1 MRANPVRGAQV
12 SLVGSHV
19 TSPRGWPGSTPP
31 APSEPAAALRENGR
45 DTLRGWRC
53 YTRCPSP
60 VPIDSNTYYCTYGPM
75 VLRRCR
81 KLLGDEQTARDAMH
95 DVFVQVLS
103 RADELTD
110 QAPSSLLFRI
120 ATNVC
125 LNRIRT
131 RRRRPEDGDPEL
143 LVEIAEQTDPAARSA
158 ARAALDA
165 LFRHEPAD
173 TALIAVLHLHDRMT
187 LEEVAA
193 EVGMSV
199 SGVRKRLYKLR
210 SKLHALEANR
220 DTSS

>member
-1 MRANPVRGAQV
+1 MPV
-12 SLVGSHV
+12 
-19 TSPRGWPGSTPP
+19 
-31 APSEPAAALRENGR
+31 
-45 DTLRGWRC
+45 
-53 YTRCPSP
+53 
-60 VPIDSNTYYCTYGPM
+60 DSNTYYCKYGPM

-81 KLLGDEQTARDAMH
+81 RLLGDEPSARDAMH
-95 DVFVQVLS
+95 DVFVQVLG
-103 RADELTD
+103 RAEELAD

-143 LVEIAEQTDPAARSA
+143 LAEIAEHTDPAARSA

-165 LFRHEPAD
+165 LFRHEPED
-173 TALIAVLHLHDRMT
+173 TAVIAVLHLHDRMT

-199 SGVRKRLYKLR
+199 SGVRKRLARLR
-210 SKLHALEANR
+210 TKLHALEVPP
-220 DTSS
+220 

>member
-1 MRANPVRGAQV
+1 MAID
-12 SLVGSHV
+12 
-19 TSPRGWPGSTPP
+19 
-31 APSEPAAALRENGR
+31 PS
-45 DTLRGWRC
+45 
-53 YTRCPSP
+53 
-60 VPIDSNTYYCTYGPM
+60 TYYSTYAPM

-81 KLLGDEQTARDAMH
+81 KLLGDEQGARDAMH
-95 DVFVQVLS
+95 DVFVQLLTH
-103 RADELTD
+103 ADKLAD

-143 LVEIAEQTDPAARSA
+143 LTQIAAHTDSTARSA

-187 LEEVAA
+187 LQEVAA

-199 SGVRKRLYKLR
+199 SGVRKRLDKLR
-210 SKLHALEANR
+210 SKLHALEVP
-220 DTSS
+220 S

>member
-1 MRANPVRGAQV
+1 VPV
-12 SLVGSHV
+12 
-19 TSPRGWPGSTPP
+19 
-31 APSEPAAALRENGR
+31 
-45 DTLRGWRC
+45 
-53 YTRCPSP
+53 
-60 VPIDSNTYYCTYGPM
+60 DSYTYYCTYGPM

-81 KLLGDEQTARDAMH
+81 KLLGDEQAARDAMH

-103 RADELTD
+103 HAGDLAD

-143 LVEIAEQTDPAARSA
+143 LAQIAEHTDPAARSA

-165 LFRHEPAD
+165 LFRHEPDD
-173 TALIAVLHLHDRMT
+173 TALIAVLHLHDQMT
-187 LEEVAA
+187 LQEVAA

-199 SGVRKRLYKLR
+199 SGVRKRLQKLR
-210 SKLHALEANR
+210 TKLHALEVPP
-220 DTSS
+220 

>member
-1 MRANPVRGAQV
+1 
-12 SLVGSHV
+12 
-19 TSPRGWPGSTPP
+19 
-31 APSEPAAALRENGR
+31 
-45 DTLRGWRC
+45 
-53 YTRCPSP
+53 
-60 VPIDSNTYYCTYGPM
+60 M

-103 RADELTD
+103 RADALDD

-125 LNRIRT
+125 LNRIRS
-131 RRRRPEDGDPEL
+131 RRRRPENGDSEL
-143 LVEIAEQTDPAARSA
+143 LVQIAEHTDPAARTA

-173 TALIAVLHLHDRMT
+173 TALIAVLHLHDKMT

-199 SGVRKRLYKLR
+199 SGVRKRLHRLR
-210 SKLHALEANR
+210 TKLHALEV
-220 DTSS
+220 SS

>member
-1 MRANPVRGAQV
+1 VLDGRPLAT
-12 SLVGSHV
+12 V
-19 TSPRGWPGSTPP
+19 T
-31 APSEPAAALRENGR
+31 
-45 DTLRGWRC
+45 
-53 YTRCPSP
+53 
-60 VPIDSNTYYCTYGPM
+60 IDPYTYYCAYGPM

-81 KLLGDEQTARDAMH
+81 KLLGDEHTARDAMH

-103 RADELTD
+103 RADQLAD

-125 LNRIRT
+125 LNRIRS
-131 RRRRPEDGDPEL
+131 RRRRPEDADPEL
-143 LVEIAEQTDPAARSA
+143 LTEIAVETDPAARSA

-165 LFRHEPAD
+165 LFRHEPDD

-199 SGVRKRLYKLR
+199 SGVRKRLARLR
-210 SKLHALEANR
+210 TKLHALEDSR
-220 DTSS
+220 